1 MLPPARALP
10 VCCVV
15 AASSQFHSPGYPN
28 TRLLHQYRHLGLKTK
43 HVLPFS
49 QKSTLFLLYISIK
62 DILSTVSS
70 PPPSTPISYQSSDLK
85 VLPWKYSFCL
95 FSLLYPLCLC
105 PNLAHLIFICLQ
117 GVGYPSLSSID
128 RPDVNWFDLIMR
140 KRTVTQSRVFTLA
153 MNEFLLQANLHTNPD
168 YDQKTGCKTNKKSWW
183 S

>member
-1 MLPPARALP
+1 MVPRVPSSASFSLHMLPPARALP

-43 HVLPFS
+43 HMLPFS

-70 PPPSTPISYQSSDLK
+70 PPPSNPISYQSSDLK
-85 VLPWKYSFCL
+85 VLPWKYSFRL

-128 RPDVNWFDLIMR
+128 RPDVN
-140 KRTVTQSRVFTLA
+140 
-153 MNEFLLQANLHTNPD
+153 
-168 YDQKTGCKTNKKSWW
+168 
-183 S
+183 